1 MNLPLKRIFD
11 EKRRMLIP
19 VLAGLALNIVLYM
32 AVAYPM
38 SVRARTAESRAAR
51 AEAALQAAE
60 RDERSARGIAEG
72 RDRTDVALKS
82 FYKDVLPTS
91 MAEAQESTYL
101 RLAQLADQHNVRR
114 SRTNADQ
121 ATDRESS
128 LVRLQITTSLQG
140 EYEDLRRFIY
150 QVESGTDFIVID
162 SIALRQGGEPG
173 APLTLDL
180 HLSTY
185 FRARPGGA

>member
-11 EKRRMLIP
+11 EKRRLMIP
-19 VLAGLALNIVLYM
+19 VLAGLALNIVLYV
-32 AVAYPM
+32 AVVYPM

-51 AEAALQAAE
+51 AEAALHAAE

-82 FYKDVLPTS
+82 FYKDVLPAS